1 MKRQKILAS
10 FALLTAI
17 MMAATF
23 TACTNDD
30 NPVDDKPQPD
40 VPKHL
45 EETPT
50 EDMVSSHLSHPTLF
64 MGSNSSME
72 YKALKRRLTL
82 FSSAGLADKALNTL
96 VIGTKELLTL
106 SPQEVEHL
114 RALFARGG
122 NIVVLNP
129 DAPAI
134 VRLAQYLGKAVDIP
148 ILPSANQPFS
158 LMAFKRGK
166 TYLALQM
173 DETATNDY
181 LVGKRMDKAVE
192 WLGQKALQLSGPV
205 RVDNDAEQALQ
216 DLIDAQEI
224 TLDQGIDVKL
234 LNDDD
239 KWWTT
244 YHNISITYRIW
255 KAHSFDDGGKDYYCI
270 KEEVTAY
277 NQDLKCGPEAE
288 DRWTG
293 ISSDW
298 NLWRKAYEDADMN
311 PSFYWNYRV
320 YGPYMH
326 SLGITNSLSSDSK
339 QAVKVEAYDPE
350 NNTSGGATVTE
361 SFSVSLGANMGANM
375 SGPMGGVS
383 MGLSWGTSVAQFS
396 PDLKGI
402 ANITQDGEVHWA
414 YTGTRPGTH
423 FKVFSTN
430 THDLAKNIL
439 KNTCTLHHAWV
450 WSIPSQDNV
459 VHLYGS
465 LSAAD
470 EWVTYW
476 LTEYETHELYF
487 GPGIVTA
494 WDLEIA
500 APPHFKQE
508 WSMTVEP
515 ANQAVEDYLAAHLGK
530 DYFWTN
536 AVFFT
541 QKESHTDGDTDDEI
555 ANYVALSKQYFD
567 NNPNIMQLAAQAGG
581 ITDHYTILWH
591 DLKSAD
597 TPAFS
602 YEVTIK

>member
-1 MKRQKILAS
+1 MLNVAIVAT
-10 FALLTAI
+10 LLSCKSDPT
-17 MMAATF
+17 TESG
-23 TACTNDD
+23 
-30 NPVDDKPQPD
+30 PEPYVPQ
-40 VPKHL
+40 HL

-50 EDMVSSHLSHPTLF
+50 EDIVGNAFPHPALF

-72 YKALKRRLTL
+72 CKALKRRLTVV
-82 FSSAGLADKALNTL
+82 SYAGLEDQNLHTL
-96 VIGTKELLTL
+96 IIGTDELHAL

-122 NIVVLNP
+122 NILVLTP

-134 VRLAQYLGKAVDIP
+134 AKLAQYLGKAVDIP
-148 ILPSANQPFS
+148 ILPSADLPFS
-158 LMAFKRGK
+158 MMAFKRGK
-166 TYLALQM
+166 AYLALKV
-173 DETATNDY
+173 DEEATNDY
-181 LVGKRMDKAVE
+181 LVGKRMDKTVE
-192 WLGQKALQLSGPV
+192 WLSQKAVQLSGPV
-205 RVDNDAEQALQ
+205 LKDNDAEQQALQ

-224 TLDQGIDVKL
+224 TVDQGIDVKL
-234 LNDDD
+234 LNDND

-288 DRWTG
+288 DEWTG

-298 NLWRKAYEDADMN
+298 NSWRKAYEDAGMN
-311 PSFYWNYRV
+311 PSLYWIYRV

-326 SLGITNSLSSDSK
+326 FLGITNSLSSDSQ
-339 QAVKVEAYDPE
+339 QAVRVEAYDPE

-361 SFSVSLGANMGANM
+361 SFSYSLGANMGASS
-375 SGPMGGVS
+375 SGPTAGAS
-383 MGLSWGTSVAQFS
+383 LGLSWGTSVAQFS
-396 PDLKGI
+396 PDLKAI
-402 ANITQDGEVHWA
+402 ANISQDGQVIWK
-414 YTGTRPGTH
+414 YTGARPGTH
-423 FKVFSTN
+423 FNVFSTN

-450 WSIPSQDNV
+450 WSLPSQDNV
-459 VHLYGS
+459 VHLNGS
-465 LSAAD
+465 LSAYD

-476 LTEYETHELYF
+476 ESPYETHELYF
-487 GPGIVTA
+487 GPGIEAA
-494 WDLEIA
+494 WSFDIA

-530 DYFWTN
+530 DYFWSN

-567 NNPNIMQLAAQAGG
+567 NNPDIMQLAAQAGG
-581 ITDHYTILWH
+581 ITDHYTIHWH
-591 DLKSAD
+591 DLKSAG
-597 TPAFS
+597 TPDFS
-602 YEVTIK
+602 YEVTVNN

>member
-1 MKRQKILAS
+1 MKFTNVMLNVAIVAT
-10 FALLTAI
+10 LLSCKSDPT
-17 MMAATF
+17 TES
-23 TACTNDD
+23 D
-30 NPVDDKPQPD
+30 PKPY
-40 VPKHL
+40 VPQHL
-45 EETPT
+45 EEMPT
-50 EDMVSSHLSHPTLF
+50 EDIVGNALSHPALF

-72 YKALKRRLTL
+72 CKALKRRLTVV
-82 FSSAGLADKALNTL
+82 SNAGLEDQNLHTL
-96 VIGTKELLTL
+96 VIGTDELHAL

-122 NIVVLNP
+122 NILVLTP

-134 VRLAQYLGKAVDIP
+134 AKLAQYLGKAVDIP
-148 ILPSANQPFS
+148 ILPSADLPFS
-158 LMAFKRGK
+158 MMAFKRGK
-166 TYLALQM
+166 AYLALKV
-173 DETATNDY
+173 DEEATNDY
-181 LVGKRMDKAVE
+181 LVGKRMDKTVE
-192 WLGQKALQLSGPV
+192 WLSQKAVQLSGPV
-205 RVDNDAEQALQ
+205 LKDNDAEQQALQ

-224 TLDQGIDVKL
+224 TVDQGIDVKL
-234 LNDDD
+234 LNDND

-288 DRWTG
+288 DEWTG

-298 NLWRKAYEDADMN
+298 NSWRKAYEDAGMN
-311 PSFYWNYRV
+311 PSLYWIYRV

-326 SLGITNSLSSDSK
+326 FLGITNSLSSDSQ
-339 QAVKVEAYDPE
+339 QAVRVEAYDPE

-361 SFSVSLGANMGANM
+361 SFSYSLGANMGANS
-375 SGPMGGVS
+375 SGPTAGAS
-383 MGLSWGTSVAQFS
+383 LGLSWGTSVAQFS
-396 PDLKGI
+396 PDLKAI
-402 ANITQDGEVHWA
+402 ANISQDGQVIWK
-414 YTGTRPGTH
+414 YTGARPGTH
-423 FKVFSTN
+423 FNVFSTN

-459 VHLYGS
+459 VHLNGS
-465 LSAAD
+465 LSAYD

-476 LTEYETHELYF
+476 ESPYETHELYF
-487 GPGIVTA
+487 GPGIEAA
-494 WDLEIA
+494 WSFDIA
-500 APPHFKQE
+500 APPHYKQE

-515 ANQAVEDYLAAHLGK
+515 ANQAVEDYLAEHLGK
-530 DYFWTN
+530 DYFWSN

-567 NNPNIMQLAAQAGG
+567 NNPDIMQLAAQAGG
-581 ITDHYTILWH
+581 ITDHYTIHWH
-591 DLKSAD
+591 DLKSAG
-597 TPAFS
+597 TPDFS
-602 YEVTIK
+602 YEVTVNN

>member
-1 MKRQKILAS
+1 MKTKQILAT
-10 FALLTAI
+10 FALLATVI
-17 MMAATF
+17 TAATF
-23 TACTNDD
+23 ISCSKDD

-45 EETPT
+45 EPTPT
-50 EDMVSSHLSHPTLF
+50 EDIVSNPLSHLSLF

-72 YKALKRRLTL
+72 CRALKRRMTL
-82 FSSAGLADKALNTL
+82 VSYAGLADKDLGTL
-96 VIGTKELLTL
+96 VIGTDELHAL
-106 SPQEVEHL
+106 SPQEVDYL
-114 RALFARGG
+114 RALYARGG

-134 VRLAQYLGKAVDIP
+134 TKLAQYLGKAVDIP
-148 ILPSANQPFS
+148 ILPSANKSFS

-166 TYLALQM
+166 TYLALQV
-173 DETATNDY
+173 DETTTNDY
-181 LVGKRMDKAVE
+181 LVGRRMDKTVD
-192 WLGQKALQLSGPV
+192 WLHQEALQLSGPV
-205 RVDNDAEQALQ
+205 LKDDDTEQALQ

-224 TLDQGIDVKL
+224 TVDQGIDVKL

-255 KAHSFDDGGKDYYCI
+255 KAHSFDDGGRDFYCI

-288 DRWTG
+288 DGWTG

-298 NLWRKAYEDADMN
+298 DSWRKAYEDAGMN
-311 PSFYWNYRV
+311 PSLYWVYRV

-326 SLGITNSLSSDSK
+326 TLGISNSLSSDSQ
-339 QAVKVEAYDPE
+339 QAIRVEAYDPE

-361 SFSVSLGANMGANM
+361 SFSYSLGANMGANM

-396 PDLKGI
+396 PDLTAI
-402 ANITQDGEVHWA
+402 ANINQDGEVHWA
-414 YTGTRPGTH
+414 YTGARPGTH
-423 FKVFSTN
+423 FNVFSTN

-450 WSIPSQDNV
+450 WSLPSQDNV
-459 VHLYGS
+459 VHLNGS
-465 LSAAD
+465 LSAYD

-476 LTEYETHELYF
+476 ESPYETHELYF
-487 GPGIVTA
+487 GPGIEAA
-494 WDLEIA
+494 WSFDIA

-515 ANQAVEDYLAAHLGK
+515 ANQAVEDYLTAHLGK
-530 DYFWTN
+530 DYFWSN

-541 QKESHTDGDTDDEI
+541 QKETHTDGDTDDEI
-555 ANYVALSKQYFD
+555 TNYVALSKQYFD

-581 ITDHYTILWH
+581 ITDHYTIHWH
-591 DLKSAD
+591 DLKSAS

-602 YEVTIK
+602 YEVTVK

>member
-1 MKRQKILAS
+1 MEPEPYVPVHLA
-10 FALLTAI
+10 
-17 MMAATF
+17 
-23 TACTNDD
+23 
-30 NPVDDKPQPD
+30 
-40 VPKHL
+40 
-45 EETPT
+45 ETPI
-50 EDMVSSHLSHPTLF
+50 EDVVGNALPHPALF

-72 YKALKRRLTL
+72 YMALKRRLSL
-82 FSSAGLADKALNTL
+82 VSNAGLEDQDLHTL
-96 VIGTKELLTL
+96 VIGTDELHAL

-122 NIVVLNP
+122 NILVLTP

-134 VRLAQYLGKAVDIP
+134 AKLAQYLGKAVDIP
-148 ILPSANQPFS
+148 ILPSADLPFS
-158 LMAFKRGK
+158 MMAFKRGK
-166 TYLALQM
+166 TYLALKV
-173 DETATNDY
+173 DEEATNEY
-181 LVGKRMDKAVE
+181 LVGKRMDKTVE
-192 WLGQKALQLSGPV
+192 WLCQEGLLRNGPV
-205 RVDNDAEQALQ
+205 LKDNDTEQQALQ

-224 TLDQGIDVKL
+224 TVDQGIDVKL
-234 LNDDD
+234 LNDND

-244 YHNISITYRIW
+244 YHNISITYHIW

-288 DRWTG
+288 DGWTG

-298 NLWRKAYEDADMN
+298 DAWRKAYEDADMN
-311 PSFYWNYRV
+311 PSLYWIYRV

-326 SLGITNSLSSDSK
+326 FLGITNSLSSDSQ

-361 SFSVSLGANMGANM
+361 SFSYSLGANMGASS
-375 SGPMGGVS
+375 SGPTAGAS
-383 MGLSWGTSVAQFS
+383 LGLSWGTSVAQFS
-396 PDLKGI
+396 PDLKAI
-402 ANITQDGEVHWA
+402 ANISQDGQVIWK
-414 YTGTRPGTH
+414 YTGARPGTH
-423 FKVFSTN
+423 YKVFTTN

-459 VHLYGS
+459 VHLNGS
-465 LSAAD
+465 LSAYD

-476 LTEYETHELYF
+476 QSSYETHELYF
-487 GPGIVTA
+487 GPGIEAA
-494 WDLEIA
+494 WSFDIA
-500 APPHFKQE
+500 APPHYKQE

-530 DYFWTN
+530 DYFWSN

-541 QKESHTDGDTDDEI
+541 QKETHTDGDTDDEI
-555 ANYVALSKQYFD
+555 ANYVTQSKQYFD
-567 NNPNIMQLAAQAGG
+567 NNPDIMQLAAQAGG
-581 ITDHYTILWH
+581 ITDHYTIHWH
-591 DLKSAD
+591 DLKSTSD

-602 YEVTIK
+602 YEVTVNN

>member
-1 MKRQKILAS
+1 MKFTNVMLNVAIVAT
-10 FALLTAI
+10 LLSCKSDPT
-17 MMAATF
+17 TESG
-23 TACTNDD
+23 
-30 NPVDDKPQPD
+30 PEPYVPQ
-40 VPKHL
+40 HL

-50 EDMVSSHLSHPTLF
+50 EDIVGNAFPHPALF

-72 YKALKRRLTL
+72 CKALKRRLTVV
-82 FSSAGLADKALNTL
+82 SYAGLEDQTL
-96 VIGTKELLTL
+96 HTLIIGTDELHAL

-122 NIVVLNP
+122 NILVLTP

-134 VRLAQYLGKAVDIP
+134 AKLAQYLGKAVDIP
-148 ILPSANQPFS
+148 ILPSADLPFS
-158 LMAFKRGK
+158 MMAFKRGK
-166 TYLALQM
+166 AYLALKV
-173 DETATNDY
+173 DEEATNDY
-181 LVGKRMDKAVE
+181 LVGKRMDKTVE
-192 WLGQKALQLSGPV
+192 WLSQKAVQLSGPV
-205 RVDNDAEQALQ
+205 LKDNDAEQQALQ

-224 TLDQGIDVKL
+224 TVDQGIDVKL
-234 LNDDD
+234 LNDND

-288 DRWTG
+288 DEWTG

-298 NLWRKAYEDADMN
+298 DSWRKAYEDAGMN
-311 PSFYWNYRV
+311 PSLYWIYRV

-326 SLGITNSLSSDSK
+326 FLGITNSLSSDSQ
-339 QAVKVEAYDPE
+339 QAVRVEAYDPE

-361 SFSVSLGANMGANM
+361 SFSYSLGSNMGASS
-375 SGPMGGVS
+375 SGPTAGAS
-383 MGLSWGTSVAQFS
+383 LGLSWGTSVAQFS
-396 PDLKGI
+396 PDLKAI
-402 ANITQDGEVHWA
+402 ANISQDGQVIWK
-414 YTGTRPGTH
+414 YTGARPGTH
-423 FKVFSTN
+423 FNVFSTN

-450 WSIPSQDNV
+450 WSLPSQDNV
-459 VHLYGS
+459 VHLNGS
-465 LSAAD
+465 LSAYD

-476 LTEYETHELYF
+476 ESPYETHELYF
-487 GPGIVTA
+487 GPGIEAA
-494 WDLEIA
+494 WSFDIA

-530 DYFWTN
+530 DYFWSN

-567 NNPNIMQLAAQAGG
+567 NNPDIMQLAAQAGG
-581 ITDHYTILWH
+581 ITDHYTIHWH
-591 DLKSAD
+591 DLKSAG
-597 TPAFS
+597 TPDFS
-602 YEVTIK
+602 YEVTVNN

>member
-1 MKRQKILAS
+1 MEPEPYVPVHLA
-10 FALLTAI
+10 
-17 MMAATF
+17 
-23 TACTNDD
+23 
-30 NPVDDKPQPD
+30 
-40 VPKHL
+40 
-45 EETPT
+45 ETPI
-50 EDMVSSHLSHPTLF
+50 EDVVGNALPHPALF

-72 YKALKRRLTL
+72 YMALKRRLSL
-82 FSSAGLADKALNTL
+82 VSNAGLEDQNLHTL
-96 VIGTKELLTL
+96 VIGTDELHAL

-122 NIVVLNP
+122 NILVLTP

-134 VRLAQYLGKAVDIP
+134 AKLAQYLGKAVDIP
-148 ILPSANQPFS
+148 ILPSADLPFS
-158 LMAFKRGK
+158 MMAFKRGK
-166 TYLALQM
+166 TYLALKV
-173 DETATNDY
+173 DEEATNEY
-181 LVGKRMDKAVE
+181 LVGKRMDKTVE
-192 WLGQKALQLSGPV
+192 WLCQEGLLRNGPV
-205 RVDNDAEQALQ
+205 LKDNDTEQQALQ

-224 TLDQGIDVKL
+224 TVDQGIDVKL
-234 LNDDD
+234 LNDND

-244 YHNISITYRIW
+244 YHNISITYHIW

-288 DRWTG
+288 DGWTG

-298 NLWRKAYEDADMN
+298 DAWRKAYEDADMN
-311 PSFYWNYRV
+311 PSLYWIYRV

-326 SLGITNSLSSDSK
+326 FLGITNSLSSDSQ

-361 SFSVSLGANMGANM
+361 SFSYSLGANMGASS
-375 SGPMGGVS
+375 SGPTAGAS
-383 MGLSWGTSVAQFS
+383 LGLSWGTSVAQFS
-396 PDLKGI
+396 PDLKAI
-402 ANITQDGEVHWA
+402 ANISQDGQVIWK
-414 YTGTRPGTH
+414 YTGARPGTH
-423 FKVFSTN
+423 YKVFTTN

-459 VHLYGS
+459 VHLNGS
-465 LSAAD
+465 LSAYD

-476 LTEYETHELYF
+476 QSSYETHELYF
-487 GPGIVTA
+487 GPGIEAA
-494 WDLEIA
+494 WSFDIA
-500 APPHFKQE
+500 APPHYKQE

-515 ANQAVEDYLAAHLGK
+515 ANQAVEDYLSSHLGK

-541 QKESHTDGDTDDEI
+541 QKETHTDADTDDEI

-581 ITDHYTILWH
+581 ITDHYTIHWH
-591 DLKSAD
+591 DLKSTSD

-602 YEVTIK
+602 YEVTVKN